1 MYKRVLGVAVV
12 ASLVMGGALPAFAE
26 EVVDDAEVSAEASN
40 VNYFEEDHILLYSV
54 EGDCTLTEDMTIE
67 FTEEDGNIVF
77 TVSASEDPAEDAGSG
92 GFGGAVDDV
101 VEEAVVPLDG
111 CVAISV
117 EGPNGQVNHGTVV
130 SNLVKALKAMDD
142 LEGPLGQALKAA
154 KADIGDLGKGDTK
167 VKTKDAKEADADA
180 DLDVEDDDDSDIENS
195 AKPAKREKA
204 DNPNKGKG
212 RNK

>member
-77 TVSASEDPAEDAGSG
+77 TVSASEEPADASGFGFEAPAEEVA
-92 GFGGAVDDV
+92 
-101 VEEAVVPLDG
+101 PIYG
-111 CVAISV
+111 CIAISV

-130 SNLVKALKAMDD
+130 SNLVKALKALKAMDD

-154 KADIGDLGKGDTK
+154 KADIGDLGKDDTK

-180 DLDVEDDDDSDIENS
+180 DLDVEDDDDSDIEDS

>member
-1 MYKRVLGVAVV
+1 MYKKVLGVAVA

-67 FTEEDGNIVF
+67 FTEDEAGNIVF
-77 TVSASEDPAEDAGSG
+77 TVSASGEPADDSGSG
-92 GFGGAVDDV
+92 FEAPV
-101 VEEAVVPLDG
+101 VEVAPIG
-111 CVAISV
+111 KCVAILV

-180 DLDVEDDDDSDIENS
+180 DLDVEDDDDSDIEDS